1 MIGTHQSEKMDTS
14 SDTENLKQKIC
25 DLETELE
32 GYRNFLLQLQ
42 KHSQCS
48 EAIITVLC
56 GTEGGQDVLNKPKGS
71 TDEEEMT
78 FSSLHQVHYVKRMK
92 ILRQLAPEV
101 TDGGLL
107 EGLRQQL
114 VEQEH
119 ELQREQNLNME
130 LFSEIHNLQNK
141 FRDLS
146 PSRYDSLVQSQ
157 ARELSLQRQQI
168 KDSHGICVIYRQ
180 HMNAMIT
187 AFEQLLQASDVDHSV
202 AEGFQ
207 EQLNQC
213 AELLEKLEKLFL
225 NGKSAEVDKSPQN
238 EAMER
243 LEEDG
248 ITYQHI
254 LPESPEPSASHVLSD
269 YEMSEKSSV
278 LSQDQK
284 QDSETGKT
292 SVVTNHFS
300 QDLVMEHIQEIR
312 SLRKRLEES
321 IKTNEKLRGQLER
334 QGSGLDPGST
344 NAFAYGSELHNSLT
358 SEICFLR
365 KQNQALNMMLAKG
378 SRGRN

>member
-1 MIGTHQSEKMDTS
+1 MAAYSSSKNQLSTEVSVIGTHQSEKMDTS

-141 FRDLS
+141 CRDLS
-146 PSRYDSLVQSQ
+146 PSRY
-157 ARELSLQRQQI
+157 I
-168 KDSHGICVIYRQ
+168 P
-180 HMNAMIT
+180 
-187 AFEQLLQASDVDHSV
+187 LL
-202 AEGFQ
+202 
-207 EQLNQC
+207 
-213 AELLEKLEKLFL
+213 
-225 NGKSAEVDKSPQN
+225 P
-238 EAMER
+238 
-243 LEEDG
+243 
-248 ITYQHI
+248 
-254 LPESPEPSASHVLSD
+254 LPL
-269 YEMSEKSSV
+269 
-278 LSQDQK
+278 
-284 QDSETGKT
+284 
-292 SVVTNHFS
+292 
-300 QDLVMEHIQEIR
+300 
-312 SLRKRLEES
+312 
-321 IKTNEKLRGQLER
+321 
-334 QGSGLDPGST
+334 
-344 NAFAYGSELHNSLT
+344 
-358 SEICFLR
+358 
-365 KQNQALNMMLAKG
+365 
-378 SRGRN
+378 